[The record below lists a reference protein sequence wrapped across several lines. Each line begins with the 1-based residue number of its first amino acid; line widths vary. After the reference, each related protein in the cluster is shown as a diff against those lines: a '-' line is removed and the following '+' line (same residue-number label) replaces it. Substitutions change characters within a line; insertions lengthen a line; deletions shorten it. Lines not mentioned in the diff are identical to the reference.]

1 MDSGISGN
9 RWHVAKAAVV
19 GGGLVGLATAR
30 ELALRGFRVTLLEK
44 ESRPGAHQSSH
55 NSGVLHCG
63 LYYQPGSL
71 KARMAVEGIRSMT
84 EYCVKKS
91 IPHEICGKLVV
102 AADTSELPGMDAL
115 LERGQAN
122 GLTGL
127 EKLSTEQ
134 AKKIE
139 PGIRC
144 AGAIRVPQEGIVDY
158 PSVARAMV
166 QDIKDL
172 GGRIW
177 LATRVSSLQ
186 KLGKTWRVGLSAPGS
201 DQNPGTETDSLG
213 VDLVVNCG
221 GLQCDRLA
229 RLSGLNPET
238 RIVPFR
244 GQYFKLHPRWHD
256 RVKNL
261 IYPVPNPE
269 LPFLGVHLTRM
280 IHGGIEVG
288 PNAFL
293 ALGRESYQ
301 FLKPNLPDLW
311 DALTFPGLWRF
322 MAKFPTVSI
331 HELFLTISKRVF
343 ARELSRLVPG
353 IQPGDLLPGISG
365 IRAQAMRPDGSL
377 VQDFELAHQPG
388 MLHVLNAPSPG
399 ATASLAIGGHLA
411 NEAQKRLEQ
420 AP

>member
-1 MDSGISGN
+1 M
-9 RWHVAKAAVV
+9 AKAAVI

-71 KARMAVEGIRSMT
+71 KARMAVEGIHSMT
-84 EYCVKKS
+84 AYCVEKN

-102 AADTSELPGMDAL
+102 AADASELPRMEAL
-115 LERGQAN
+115 LERGRAN
-122 GLTGL
+122 GLLGL
-127 EKLSTEQ
+127 ERLTPDQ
-134 AKKIE
+134 AKTIE

-144 AGAIRVPQEGIVDY
+144 AGALRVPQEGIVDY

-166 QDIKDL
+166 RDIKDL
-172 GGRIW
+172 GGKIW
-177 LATRVSSLQ
+177 LGTRVVSLGN
-186 KLGKTWRVGLSAPGS
+186 KGKNWRVGLSAPGS
-201 DQNPGTETDSLG
+201 DPAPGRESDSLLA
-213 VDLVVNCG
+213 DLVVNCG
-221 GLQCDRLA
+221 GLQCDRIA
-229 RLSGLNPET
+229 RLSGYVPEN

-244 GQYFKLHPRWHD
+244 GQYFRLHPKWHD

-261 IYPVPNPE
+261 IYPVPNPD

-280 IHGGIEVG
+280 IQGGIEVG

-301 FLKPNLPDLW
+301 FFRPDFRDLW
-311 DALTFPGLWRF
+311 DALTYPGLWRF
-322 MAKFPTVSI
+322 MAKFPSVTL
-331 HELFLTISKRVF
+331 HELFLTLSRKVF
-343 ARELSRLVPG
+343 ARELCRLVPG

-365 IRAQAMRPDGSL
+365 IRAQAMRPDGTL
-377 VQDFELAHQPG
+377 VQDFDLARQPG

-399 ATASLAIGGHLA
+399 ATASLAIAGHLA
-411 NEAQKRLEQ
+411 GEGQKVMEEA
-420 AP
+420 P

>member
-1 MDSGISGN
+1 M
-9 RWHVAKAAVV
+9 KAAVI

-30 ELALRGFRVTLLEK
+30 ELAQRGYRVTLLEK

-84 EYCVKKS
+84 AYCIGKS

-102 AADTSELPGMDAL
+102 AADATELPRMEAL
-115 LERGQAN
+115 LERGRAN
-122 GLTGL
+122 GLEGL
-127 EKLSTEQ
+127 ERLTPEQ

-144 AGAIRVPQEGIVDY
+144 AGALRVPQEGIVDY
-158 PSVARAMV
+158 PSVARAYV
-166 QDIKDL
+166 QDIRER

-177 LATRVSSLQ
+177 LATRVSSLEQ
-186 KLGKTWRVGLSAPGS
+186 TKKTWRIGLSAPGS
-201 DQNPGTETDSLG
+201 DMAPGHESDFLNAE
-213 VDLVVNCG
+213 LVINCG
-221 GLQCDRLA
+221 GLQCDRIA
-229 RLSGLNPET
+229 RLAGYQPET

-244 GQYFKLHPRWHD
+244 GQYFRLHPRWHD

-261 IYPVPNPE
+261 IYPVPNPD

-293 ALGRESYQ
+293 ALGRESYN

-311 DALTFPGLWRF
+311 DALTFSGLWRF
-322 MAKFPTVSI
+322 MAKFPTVTL
-331 HELFLTISKRVF
+331 HELFLTLSRRVF
-343 ARELSRLVPG
+343 AKELCRLVPG
-353 IQPGDLLPGISG
+353 ILPQDLLPGISG
-365 IRAQAMRPDGSL
+365 IRAQAMRPDGTL
-377 VQDFELAHQPG
+377 VQDFDLAHQQG

-411 NEAQKRLEQ
+411 SEAQRAMEL

>member
-1 MDSGISGN
+1 MS
-9 RWHVAKAAVV
+9 KAAVI

-30 ELALRGFRVTLLEK
+30 ELAQRGFQVTLLEK

-84 EYCVKKS
+84 AYCGEHN

-102 AADTSELPGMDAL
+102 AADSSELPRMEAL
-115 LERGQAN
+115 LERGKSN
-122 GLTGL
+122 GLLGL
-127 EKLSTEQ
+127 EQLSPDQ

-144 AGAIRVPQEGIVDY
+144 AGALRVPQEGIVDY
-158 PSVARAMV
+158 PSVARSIV
-166 QDIKDL
+166 DDIKEL

-186 KLGKTWRVGLSAPGS
+186 KSGKEWRVGLSAPGS
-201 DQNPGTETDSLG
+201 DPRPGREADSLR
-213 VDLVVNCG
+213 VDLVINCG
-221 GLQCDRLA
+221 GLQCDRIA
-229 RLSGLNPET
+229 RLSGYQPET

-244 GQYFKLHPRWHD
+244 GQYFRLHPRWHD

-293 ALGRESYQ
+293 ALGRESYR
-301 FLKPNLPDLW
+301 FLNPNLPDLW
-311 DALTFPGLWRF
+311 DALTFAGLWRF
-322 MAKFPTVSI
+322 MAKFPTVSF
-331 HELFLTISKRVF
+331 HELLLTLSRTVF
-343 ARELSRLVPG
+343 ARELGRLVPG
-353 IQPGDLLPGISG
+353 ILPGDLLPGISG
-365 IRAQAMRPDGSL
+365 IRAQAMRQDGTL
-377 VQDFELAHQPG
+377 VQDFDLAHQPG

-399 ATASLAIGGHLA
+399 ATASLAIAGHLVG
-411 NEAQKRLEQ
+411 EAQKALDQ
-420 AP
+420 NP